1 MLNKHKYW
9 KSTLGVFA
17 DVLIAKQVDYSGTGA
32 SSVATLSDFVANA
45 AEGEFAFFNADTL
58 AVISGA
64 PVSGSVPAVGSNVKI
79 FGAVKRDGAVEKTN
93 TFTTSAFEA
102 KRVPYAAAVAQAS
115 KATFTGTPTV
125 GNYYSVKV
133 IETTPGYQPF
143 PSWEY
148 GVTATTGESLASVL
162 TRLVALVN
170 DGTNVI
176 NKNSDPIVTATLSS
190 TTVTFTA
197 KQAGIT
203 FRLAFSAASIN
214 DIAAAAVYTG
224 SGTASAFWGNGTYD
238 QVAEL
243 EFESNTYKGV
253 TTQYP
258 NQGARPEDFGQP
270 TAFAAP
276 GVQYNVYILTG
287 TATQSSHT
295 PLNPTVHT
303 RRIILAIPANGT
315 ANPEAEVKGILGL

>member
-17 DVLIAKQVDYSGTGA
+17 DVLIVKQVDYSGTGA
-32 SSVATLSDFVANA
+32 SSVATFSDFVTSAV
-45 AEGEFAFFNADTL
+45 EGEFAFFNADTL
-58 AVISGA
+58 AVITGV
-64 PVSGSVPAVGSNVKI
+64 PVSSVIPVVGSNVKI
-79 FGAVKRDGAVEKTN
+79 FGALKRDGAVEKTSI
-93 TFTTSAFEA
+93 FTTSTFEA

-115 KATFTGTPTV
+115 KATFTGTPV
-125 GNYYSVKV
+125 LGNYYSVKV
-133 IETTPGYQPF
+133 METTPGYQPF

-148 GVTATTGESLASVL
+148 GVTATTGESLSSVL

-176 NKNSDPIVTATLSS
+176 NKNTDSIVTATLSS

-203 FRLAFSAASIN
+203 FRLAFSSASIN

-224 SGTASAFWGNGTYD
+224 SGTANAFWGNGTYD

-243 EFESNTYKGV
+243 EFEANVYKGV

-270 TAFAAP
+270 TAFAVV
-276 GVQYNVYILTG
+276 GVQYNTYILTG
-287 TATQSSHT
+287 SATQNSHT
-295 PLNPTVHT
+295 PLNPTVHS
-303 RRIILAIPANGT
+303 RRIILAIPSNGT
-315 ANPEAEVKGILGL
+315 ANADTEVKGILGL